1 MAAVFKVNWGRV
13 AIYIGALTLMYA
25 LSIQMEA
32 LRVLMAPVAVLVAFL
47 VAGEFIAAIRRKNE
61 AFVTRLLGVTLA
73 ALFAPSGWN
82 LPAAMI
88 ALGGGMAFIAPR
100 LESHSRFIRGAGL
113 LIGLYGISR
122 LPPLAAVGSV
132 FSYAGLFLFLGYSVA
147 ELGERYPW
155 TEPVERNLLGLGALG
170 AILGLYVAVRGSLS
184 ESHPELV
191 FYGEWLVLLLGVIA
205 AGSMVYSYIS
215 EKDPEA
221 YLLSQWRKH
230 EAKTVE
236 KLGPEL
242 SEAME
247 AVEDFVVRGK
257 KGPLVA
263 FIAYYGSR
271 LFDDR
276 KRFEALVEKIADY
289 RARQTSRL
297 TPLWIRH
304 AYERREL
311 ERRIKIVEEVFD
323 ELRTLMGWES

>member
-1 MAAVFKVNWGRV
+1 MFKFNWGRI
-13 AIYIGALTLMYA
+13 AIYIGALTLIYA
-25 LSIQMEA
+25 FSTQMEWLKA
-32 LRVLMAPVAVLVAFL
+32 LLMPAVIIALFL
-47 VAGEFIAAIRRKNE
+47 TAGDVAGAIKGSNE
-61 AFVTRLLGVTLA
+61 AFALRLLGVTLA
-73 ALFAPSGWN
+73 ALFLPTEWN
-82 LPAAMI
+82 VPAAMI
-88 ALGGGMAFIAPR
+88 VFGAGTSVMAPK
-100 LESHSRFIRGAGL
+100 LESHPRFIRGAGL
-113 LIGLYGISR
+113 LIGLYGVSR
-122 LPPLAAVGSV
+122 LPPLGAIGSV
-132 FSYAGLFLFLGYSVA
+132 FSYAGLFLFLGYSIA

-170 AILGLYVAVRGSLS
+170 AILGLYTAVRGSLS
-184 ESHPELV
+184 ESHPEIV

-230 EAKTVE
+230 EAKTVK

-242 SEAME
+242 AEASK

-257 KGPLVA
+257 KAALVA

-276 KRFEALVEKIADY
+276 KRFEALIGKIADY
-289 RARQTSRL
+289 RGRQTSRL

-311 ERRIKIVEEVFD
+311 ERRIRIVEEVFE

>member
-1 MAAVFKVNWGRV
+1 MFKVNWGRI

-32 LRVLMAPVAVLVAFL
+32 LRVLMAPAAVLVAFL
-47 VAGEFIAAIRRKNE
+47 VVGEFIAAIRRKNE

-73 ALFAPSGWN
+73 ALFAPSEWN
-82 LPAAMI
+82 IPTAMI

-113 LIGLYGISR
+113 LISLYGVSR
-122 LPPLAAVGSV
+122 LPPLGAIGSV
-132 FSYAGLFLFLGYSVA
+132 FSYAGLFLFLGYSIA

-215 EKDPEA
+215 EKDPEE

-242 SEAME
+242 AEASR
-247 AVEDFVVRGK
+247 AVEDFVVHGR

-289 RARQTSRL
+289 KGRQTSRL

-311 ERRIKIVEEVFD
+311 ERRIRIVEEVFE

>member
-1 MAAVFKVNWGRV
+1 MFKVNWGRI

-25 LSIQMEA
+25 LSTQMEA

-47 VAGEFIAAIRRKNE
+47 VVGEFIAAIRRKNE

-73 ALFAPSGWN
+73 ALFAPSEWN

-113 LIGLYGISR
+113 LIGFYGVSR
-122 LPPLAAVGSV
+122 LPPLGAIGSV

-155 TEPVERNLLGLGALG
+155 TEPIERNLLGLSALG

-215 EKDPEA
+215 EKDPEE

-242 SEAME
+242 AEASR
-247 AVEDFVVRGK
+247 AIEDFVVHGR

-289 RARQTSRL
+289 KGRQTSRL

-304 AYERREL
+304 TYERREL
-311 ERRIKIVEEVFD
+311 ERRIRIVEEVFE

>member
-1 MAAVFKVNWGRV
+1 MFKLNWGRI

-25 LSIQMEA
+25 LSTQRGELEA
-32 LRVLMAPVAVLVAFL
+32 LLMPAAVLALFL
-47 VAGEFIAAIRRKNE
+47 IAGDVAGAIKGENE
-61 AFVTRLLGVTLA
+61 AFALRLLGVTLS
-73 ALFAPSGWN
+73 ALLMPTEWN
-82 LPAAMI
+82 IPAAMI
-88 ALGGGMAFIAPR
+88 VFGGGTAAIAPK

-113 LIGLYGISR
+113 LIGLYGVSR
-122 LPPLAAVGSV
+122 LPPIGAMGSV
-132 FSYAGLFLFLGYSVA
+132 FSYAGLFLFLGYAVA

-155 TEPVERNLLGLGALG
+155 TEPIERNLLGLGALG

-184 ESHPELV
+184 QSHPEIV

-205 AGSMVYSYIS
+205 AGSMVYSYVS

-230 EAKTVE
+230 EAKTVK

-247 AVEDFVVRGK
+247 AVEDFVVRGRK
-257 KGPLVA
+257 AALVA

-276 KRFEALVEKIADY
+276 KRFETLIGKIADY
-289 RARQTSRL
+289 KARQTSRL

-311 ERRIKIVEEVFD
+311 ERRAKIVEEVFE

>member
-1 MAAVFKVNWGRV
+1 MFKANWGRITV
-13 AIYIGALTLMYA
+13 YIGALALIYA
-25 LSIQMEA
+25 LSIQRGVLKA
-32 LRVLMAPVAVLVAFL
+32 LLTPAVALVLFL
-47 VAGEFIAAIRRKNE
+47 IAGDVVGAIKGRNE
-61 AFVTRLLGVTLA
+61 AFALRLLGVTLA
-73 ALFAPSGWN
+73 ALLTPTEWN
-82 LPAAMI
+82 VPAAMI
-88 ALGGGMAFIAPR
+88 ALGGGIATMAPK

-113 LIGLYGISR
+113 LIGLYGVSK
-122 LPPLAAVGSV
+122 LPPLGAIGSV
-132 FSYAGLFLFLGYSVA
+132 FSYAGLFLFLGYSIA

-170 AILGLYVAVRGSLS
+170 AILGLYASLRGSLS
-184 ESHPELV
+184 ESHPGLV
-191 FYGEWLVLLLGVIA
+191 FYGEWLVLLLGLIA

-215 EKDPEA
+215 EKDPEE

-230 EAKTVE
+230 EAKTVK

-242 SEAME
+242 AEASR

-271 LFDDR
+271 LFEDR

-289 RARQTSRL
+289 RAKQTSRL
-297 TPLWIRH
+297 TPPWIRH

-311 ERRIKIVEEVFD
+311 ERRTRIVEEVFE

>member
-1 MAAVFKVNWGRV
+1 MFKVNWGRIT
-13 AIYIGALTLMYA
+13 IYVGALTLTYA
-25 LSIQMEA
+25 LSTQVDA
-32 LRVLMAPVAVLVAFL
+32 LKGLTLPATVLVAFL
-47 VAGEFIAAIRRKNE
+47 TIGEVILALRGKTW
-61 AFVTRLLGVTLA
+61 AFMTGLLGATLA
-73 ALFAPSGWN
+73 ALSIPVEWKV
-82 LPAAMI
+82 PASMTV
-88 ALGGGMAFIAPR
+88 LGGGIALMTPKLR
-100 LESHSRFIRGAGL
+100 KHSRFARGLGL
-113 LIGLYGISR
+113 LLGLYGLSGI
-122 LPPLAAVGSV
+122 PPLDAVGSV

-170 AILGLYVAVRGSLS
+170 AILGLYAAVRGSLS

-191 FYGEWLVLLLGVIA
+191 FYGEWLVLLLGVIT

-215 EKDPEA
+215 EKDPEK
-221 YLLSQWRKH
+221 YLLSQWKKH

-236 KLGPEL
+236 RLGPEL
-242 SEAME
+242 AEASR
-247 AVEDFVVRGK
+247 AVEDFVVRGR
-257 KGPLVA
+257 KGPLLT

-276 KRFEALVEKIADY
+276 KRFGALVEKIADY
-289 RARQTSRL
+289 RERQTSRL

-311 ERRIKIVEEVFD
+311 ERRIRIVEEVFE

>member
-1 MAAVFKVNWGRV
+1 MFKVNWGRI

-25 LSIQMEA
+25 LSTQMEA
-32 LRVLMAPVAVLVAFL
+32 LRVLMAPAAVLVAFL

-73 ALFAPSGWN
+73 ALFAPSEWN

-113 LIGLYGISR
+113 LISLYGVSR
-122 LPPLAAVGSV
+122 LPPLGAIGSV
-132 FSYAGLFLFLGYSVA
+132 FSYAGLFLFLGYSIA

-215 EKDPEA
+215 EKDPEE

-242 SEAME
+242 AEASR
-247 AVEDFVVRGK
+247 AIEDFVVHGR

-311 ERRIKIVEEVFD
+311 ERRIRIVEEVFE

>member
-1 MAAVFKVNWGRV
+1 MFKLNWGRI

-25 LSIQMEA
+25 LSTQRGELEA
-32 LRVLMAPVAVLVAFL
+32 LLMPTAVLALFL
-47 VAGEFIAAIRRKNE
+47 IAGDVAGAIKGENE
-61 AFVTRLLGVTLA
+61 AFALRLLGVTLS
-73 ALFAPSGWN
+73 ALLMPTEWN
-82 LPAAMI
+82 IPAAMI
-88 ALGGGMAFIAPR
+88 VFGGGMAAIAPK
-100 LESHSRFIRGAGL
+100 LEGHSRFIRGAGL
-113 LIGLYGISR
+113 LIGLYGVSR
-122 LPPLAAVGSV
+122 LPPIGAMGSV
-132 FSYAGLFLFLGYSVA
+132 FSYAGLFLFLGYAVA

-155 TEPVERNLLGLGALG
+155 TEPIERNLLGLGALG

-184 ESHPELV
+184 QSHPEVV

-205 AGSMVYSYIS
+205 AGSMVYSYVS

-230 EAKTVE
+230 EAKTVK

-247 AVEDFVVRGK
+247 AVEDFVVRGRK
-257 KGPLVA
+257 AALVA

-276 KRFEALVEKIADY
+276 KRFEALIGKIADY
-289 RARQTSRL
+289 KARQTSRL

-311 ERRIKIVEEVFD
+311 ERRTKIVEEVFE

>member
-1 MAAVFKVNWGRV
+1 MFKVNWGRI

-32 LRVLMAPVAVLVAFL
+32 LRVLMAPAAVLVAFL
-47 VAGEFIAAIRRKNE
+47 VVGEFIAAIRRKNE

-73 ALFAPSGWN
+73 ALFAPSEWN
-82 LPAAMI
+82 IPTAMI
-88 ALGGGMAFIAPR
+88 TLGGGMAFIAPR

-113 LIGLYGISR
+113 LISLYGVSR
-122 LPPLAAVGSV
+122 LPPLGAIGSV
-132 FSYAGLFLFLGYSVA
+132 FSYAGLFLFLGYSIA

-215 EKDPEA
+215 EKDPEE

-242 SEAME
+242 AEASR
-247 AVEDFVVRGK
+247 AVEDFVVHGR

-289 RARQTSRL
+289 KGRQTSRL

-311 ERRIKIVEEVFD
+311 ERRIRIVEEVFE

>member
-1 MAAVFKVNWGRV
+1 MFKLNWGRI

-25 LSIQMEA
+25 LSTQRGELEA
-32 LRVLMAPVAVLVAFL
+32 LLMPAAVLALFL
-47 VAGEFIAAIRRKNE
+47 IAGDVAGAIKGENE
-61 AFVTRLLGVTLA
+61 AFALRLLGVTLST
-73 ALFAPSGWN
+73 LLMPTEWN
-82 LPAAMI
+82 IPAAMI
-88 ALGGGMAFIAPR
+88 VFGGGTAAIAPK
-100 LESHSRFIRGAGL
+100 LEGHSRFIRGAGL
-113 LIGLYGISR
+113 LIGLYGVSR
-122 LPPLAAVGSV
+122 LPPIGAMGSV
-132 FSYAGLFLFLGYSVA
+132 FSYAGLFLFLGYAVA

-155 TEPVERNLLGLGALG
+155 TEPIERNLLGLGALG

-184 ESHPELV
+184 QSHPEIV

-205 AGSMVYSYIS
+205 AGSIVYSYVS

-230 EAKTVE
+230 EAKTVK

-247 AVEDFVVRGK
+247 AVEDFVVRGRK
-257 KGPLVA
+257 AALVA

-276 KRFEALVEKIADY
+276 KRFEALIGKIADY
-289 RARQTSRL
+289 KTRQTSRL

-311 ERRIKIVEEVFD
+311 ERRTKIVEEVFE

>member
-1 MAAVFKVNWGRV
+1 MSKPKWGKI
-13 AIYIGALTLMYA
+13 AIYVGALTLTYA
-25 LSIQMEA
+25 LSTQIGGLEA
-32 LRVLMAPVAVLVAFL
+32 VLMPAAVLTLFL
-47 VAGEFIAAIRRKNE
+47 IAGDVAGAIKGENT
-61 AFVTRLLGVTLA
+61 AFVLRLLGVTLA
-73 ALFAPSGWN
+73 ALFGPTGWN

-88 ALGGGMAFIAPR
+88 IFGAGIATMAPR

-113 LIGLYGISR
+113 FIALYGISR
-122 LPPLAAVGSV
+122 LPPFGAVGSV
-132 FSYAGLFLFLGYSVA
+132 FSYAGLFLFLGYAVA
-147 ELGERYPW
+147 ELGGRYPW
-155 TEPVERNLLGLGALG
+155 TEPVERNLLGIGALG
-170 AILGLYVAVRGSLS
+170 AIMGLYAAVRGNLS
-184 ESHPELV
+184 ESHPDIV
-191 FYGEWLVLLLGVIA
+191 FYGEWLALLLGVVV
-205 AGSMVYSYIS
+205 AGSMVHSYVG

-230 EAKTVE
+230 EAKTVK

-242 SEAME
+242 VEASK
-247 AVEDFVVRGK
+247 AVEDFVVRGR

-276 KRFEALVEKIADY
+276 KRFEALIGKIADY
-289 RARQTSRL
+289 RGRQTSRL

-311 ERRIKIVEEVFD
+311 ERRIRIVEEVFE